1 MIESELGDWR
11 RTHYSN
17 QLGSDLEESI
27 VTIMGWVSTVRG
39 HGNISFATINDKMG
53 EIQIVAK
60 KGSCPDNL
68 IEDISKLNNL
78 FKIYK
83 DLVHQ
88 Y

>member
-39 HGNISFATINDKMG
+39 HGNISFDLIINCFVYSTD
-53 EIQIVAK
+53 QSV
-60 KGSCPDNL
+60 
-68 IEDISKLNNL
+68 
-78 FKIYK
+78 
-83 DLVHQ
+83 
-88 Y
+88 

>member
-39 HGNISFATINDKMG
+39 HGNISQLIYEEMFY
-53 EIQIVAK
+53 K
-60 KGSCPDNL
+60 KFFKHVMKC
-68 IEDISKLNNL
+68 SK
-78 FKIYK
+78 
-83 DLVHQ
+83 
-88 Y
+88 